1 MGRSKRTARFVIL
14 CEDSQQAVFIKHFLK
29 NHGFDNKKMR
39 FEIGSKGKGSGEQYV
54 RTQYVE
60 EVKFY
65 RRISSYSPIGTSL
78 IVMIDADKHSVAERL
93 HQLDLALEANSQS
106 KRQSNEKIAIFV
118 PKRNIE
124 TWIHYLMG
132 ESVDEEKAYSKL
144 PRQRDCKPYLKKL
157 VEEICPTGLPK
168 DAPPSLHAACE
179 ELQRI
184 L

>member
-1 MGRSKRTARFVIL
+1 MAKSKRTARFVIL
-14 CEDSQQAVFIKHFLK
+14 CEDSQQAAFAKHFLRL
-29 NHGFDNKKMR
+29 HGFDSKKIR
-39 FEIGSKGKGSGEQYV
+39 FEIGSKGEGSGEQHV

-60 EVKFY
+60 EVKHY
-65 RRISSYSPIGTSL
+65 RRTSSYSPVGTNL
-78 IVMIDADKHSVAERL
+78 IVIIDADKHTVKERL
-93 HQLDLALEANSQS
+93 HQLDSALLIDGQP
-106 KRQSNEKIAIFV
+106 KRQRLEKIAIFV

-132 ESVDEEKAYSKL
+132 EVVDEQKAYPKL
-144 PRQRDCKPYLKKL
+144 ARQRQCKPVVKKL
-157 VEEICPTGLPK
+157 VKTICPLPE